1 MDFVSRFFQP
11 PESSHFLFGPRG
23 TGKSTFLRQA
33 FPDALWVDLLQPEVH
48 QRFAARPERLRELV
62 DGHPEAKVVVL
73 DEVQRVP
80 ALLDVVHHLIERQGR
95 RAAPRFVLTGSSA
108 RKLKRAGVNLLA
120 GRLLLERM
128 HPFMAAELPSFDL
141 AAALRRGMLPVVWDS
156 DTPDATL
163 NTYVAL
169 AIREE
174 VQAEGLVRRL
184 EDFARFV
191 EVISFSHGSVLNVA
205 EVARETQTGRKAIEA
220 YIAIL
225 EDLYL
230 AFRLPVFRK
239 RQKRQLVAHPKFYW
253 FDAGVFRSARPAG
266 PLDRPEEI
274 DGGALEGLV
283 AQHLR
288 GWIDYSGL
296 DASLSYWRT
305 KSGNEVDF
313 VVYGEDGLWAF
324 EVKNGVTVRE
334 RDLRGL
340 RAFLED
346 YPEAQARLLYRG
358 DERLEMRGIRCEPCE
373 AYLASIRPGQPL
385 RQEQRNSPR
394 VNRCRS

>member
-11 PESSHFLFGPRG
+11 PKASHFLFGPRG

-33 FPDALWVDLLQPEVH
+33 FADALWVDLLQPEVH

-80 ALLDVVHHLIERQGR
+80 ALLDVVHHLIERRGR
-95 RAAPRFVLTGSSA
+95 RAAPRFVLAGSSA

-191 EVISFSHGSVLNVA
+191 EVISFSHGSVLNIA
-205 EVARETQTGRKAIEA
+205 EVARETQTGRKATEA

-288 GWIDYSGL
+288 AWIDTSRL

-313 VVYGEDGLWAF
+313 VVYGKDGLWAF

-358 DERLEMRGIRCEPCE
+358 DERLETRGIRCEPCE
-373 AYLASIRPGQPL
+373 AYLTGMKPGRPL
-385 RQEQRNSPR
+385 A
-394 VNRCRS
+394 

>member
-1 MDFVSRFFQP
+1 MDFISRFFQAP
-11 PESSHFLFGPRG
+11 KASHFLFGPRG

-33 FPDALWVDLLQPEVH
+33 FADALWVDLLQPEVH

-80 ALLDVVHHLIERQGR
+80 ALLDVVHHLIERRGR

-205 EVARETQTGRKAIEA
+205 EVARETQTGRRATEA

-288 GWIDYSGL
+288 AWIDTSRV

-324 EVKNGVTVRE
+324 EVKNGATVRE

-346 YPEAQARLLYRG
+346 YPEAEARLLYRG
-358 DERLEMRGIRCEPCE
+358 DERLEVRGIRCEPSE
-373 AYLASIRPGQPL
+373 AYLAGIRPGQPL
-385 RQEQRNSPR
+385 A
-394 VNRCRS
+394 

>member
-1 MDFVSRFFQP
+1 MAFLDRFFQA
-11 PESSHFLFGPRG
+11 PETSFFLFGPRG

-33 FPDALWVDLLQPEVH
+33 FADALWVDLLRPEVH

-62 DGHPEAKVVVL
+62 DGNREARVVVV

-80 ALLDVVHHLIERQGR
+80 ALLDVVHHLIERRGR
-95 RAAPRFVLTGSSA
+95 RAAPRFVLSGSSA
-108 RKLKRAGVNLLA
+108 RKLRRAGVNLLA

-141 AAALRRGMLPVVWDS
+141 ALALRRGMLPVVVDS

-163 NTYVAL
+163 DSYVAL

-184 EDFARFV
+184 ADFARFV
-191 EVISFSHGSVLNVA
+191 EVISFSHGSVLNIA
-205 EVARETQTGRKAIEA
+205 EVAREAQVRRKTTES
-220 YIAIL
+220 YLGIL

-239 RQKRQLVAHPKFYW
+239 RQKRQLTAHPKFYW

-283 AQHLR
+283 GQHLR
-288 GWIDYSGL
+288 AWISHSRRRAGL
-296 DASLSYWRT
+296 FFWRT
-305 KSGNEVDF
+305 RFGNEVDF
-313 VVYGEDGLWAF
+313 VVHGDDGLWAF
-324 EVKNGVTVRE
+324 EVKNGRAVRQ

-340 RAFLED
+340 RAFVED
-346 YPEAQARLLYRG
+346 YPEAKACLLYRG
-358 DERLEMRGIRCEPCE
+358 EERLAIRGIRCEPCE
-373 AYLASIRPGQPL
+373 AYLAGIYPGQPL
-385 RQEQRNSPR
+385 R
-394 VNRCRS
+394 

>member
-1 MDFVSRFFQP
+1 MAFLDRFFQA
-11 PESSHFLFGPRG
+11 PETSFFLFGPRG

-33 FPDALWVDLLQPEVH
+33 FADALWVDLLRPEVH

-62 DGHPEAKVVVL
+62 DGNREARVVVV

-80 ALLDVVHHLIERQGR
+80 ALLDVVHHLIERRGR
-95 RAAPRFVLTGSSA
+95 RAAPRFVLSGSSA
-108 RKLKRAGVNLLA
+108 RKLRRAGVNLLA

-141 AAALRRGMLPVVWDS
+141 ALALRRGMLPVVVDS

-163 NTYVAL
+163 DSYVAL

-184 EDFARFV
+184 ADFARFV
-191 EVISFSHGSVLNVA
+191 EVISFSHGSVLNIA
-205 EVARETQTGRKAIEA
+205 EVAREAQVRRKTTES
-220 YIAIL
+220 YLGIL

-239 RQKRQLVAHPKFYW
+239 RQKRQLTAHPKFYW

-283 AQHLR
+283 GQHLR
-288 GWIDYSGL
+288 AWISHSRRRAGLFFWRTRFGNVVTGWNRAHIGGLAAAFL
-296 DASLSYWRT
+296 DA
-305 KSGNEVDF
+305 VDA
-313 VVYGEDGLWAF
+313 VAAIATRAGGPDTGS
-324 EVKNGVTVRE
+324 RE
-334 RDLRGL
+334 TDRKIAHRYRRSALRSMHAG
-340 RAFLED
+340 
-346 YPEAQARLLYRG
+346 
-358 DERLEMRGIRCEPCE
+358 
-373 AYLASIRPGQPL
+373 RPSHLPL
-385 RQEQRNSPR
+385 RDPLPAGSR
-394 VNRCRS
+394 VRVRTGLQ

>member
-1 MDFVSRFFQP
+1 MALLGRFFQP
-11 PESSHFLFGPRG
+11 PAASHFLFGPRG

-33 FPDALWVDLLQPEVH
+33 FADALWVDLLRPEVH
-48 QRFAARPERLRELV
+48 QRFAARPDRLRDLV
-62 DGHPEAKVVVL
+62 DGNPEARIVIL

-80 ALLDVVHHLIERQGR
+80 ALLDMVHHLIERRGR

-108 RKLKRAGVNLLA
+108 RKLRRAGVNLLA

-141 AAALRRGMLPVVWDS
+141 TLALRRGLLPVVWDS
-156 DTPDATL
+156 DTPEATL
-163 NTYVAL
+163 NSYAAL
-169 AIREE
+169 YIREE
-174 VQAEGLVRRL
+174 VQSEGLVRRL
-184 EDFARFV
+184 DDFARFV

-205 EVARETQTGRKAIEA
+205 EVARETHTSRKTAES
-220 YIAIL
+220 YIGIL

-230 AFRLPVFRK
+230 AFRLPVFRR
-239 RQKRQLVAHPKFYW
+239 RQKRQLTLHPKFYW
-253 FDAGVFRSARPAG
+253 FDAGVFRSVRPAG
-266 PLDRPEEI
+266 PFDRPEEI

-288 GWIDYSGL
+288 AWIDYSHRSANL
-296 DASLSYWRT
+296 HFWRT

-324 EVKNGVTVRE
+324 EVQNSVAVRN

-346 YPEAQARLLYRG
+346 YPEAEARLLYRG
-358 DERLEMRGIRCEPCE
+358 SERLELRGIRCEPCE
-373 AYLASIRPGQPL
+373 AYLAGIRPG
-385 RQEQRNSPR
+385 RAFA
-394 VNRCRS
+394 

>member
-1 MDFVSRFFQP
+1 MDLVSRFFQP
-11 PESSHFLFGPRG
+11 PEASHFLFGPRG

-33 FPDALWVDLLQPEVH
+33 FPHALWVDLLQPEVH

-80 ALLDVVHHLIERQGR
+80 ALLDVVHHLIERRGR

-108 RKLKRAGVNLLA
+108 RKLKRAGVNLLT
-120 GRLLLERM
+120 GRRLLERM

-191 EVISFSHGSVLNVA
+191 EVISFSHGSVLNIA
-205 EVARETQTGRKAIEA
+205 EVAREAHTGRKATEA

-266 PLDRPEEI
+266 PFDHPEEI

-288 GWIDYSGL
+288 AWIDTSRL

-313 VVYGEDGLWAF
+313 VVYGEDGLRAF

-346 YPEAQARLLYRG
+346 YPEAEARLLYRG

-373 AYLASIRPGQPL
+373 AYLAGIRPGQPL
-385 RQEQRNSPR
+385 T
-394 VNRCRS
+394 